1 MTEFNSKIKK
11 NSRILKIFMFS
22 ICALFACA
30 ISSHAQSLVK
40 GTVTDGIGEPLPGV
54 SVVVKGTTNGT
65 ITDVNGKYSIQAT
78 AKDILSFSYVG
89 MSDQEIKVAG
99 QTTINVVMKD
109 DVAALDEVIVVGYGT
124 AKKQSLTGAV
134 SAVKGDELLKAP
146 ATNVSSLLGGRLPG
160 ISSVQVSGEPG
171 DDQATLR
178 VRGSIYNVTYIVD
191 GMPRSIN
198 DIDPN
203 DIESVSVLKD
213 GASAAVYGLK
223 GAGGVIIITT
233 KKGQEGK
240 SKITYNGSI
249 GASMNAN
256 FPQFMNGPQFAYYY
270 NMADMM
276 DKMANGSISNI
287 SQYNPV
293 FTKAN
298 VEAMLNG
305 DPTDGWDNVNYIDK
319 VFGTGI
325 NQKHNVTIQGGS
337 DKMRYFA
344 SVGYLGQKGNIDNF
358 SYKRY
363 NLRTNLETQL
373 AKNFQLS
380 LGIAGNVGKRET
392 PGYASGGTD
401 SNSELGEQ
409 GWLSVAHQT
418 IMMHPYLPETYD
430 GLYSATT
437 QNNTSLPNSPLAA
450 IYESGY
456 KHTNSFDLQT
466 NISLQYNVP
475 WVKGLS
481 VKVTGAYDYTTSHN
495 KNYGYA
501 DHLDYIFL
509 GAYASVNNIYGSGE
523 WTMEGFCKN
532 GRELL
537 QGDVPF
543 AGGPDI
549 GNSTGWT
556 DGGQSAK
563 IPDAIDACIS
573 NSDGFFA
580 FDLCH
585 VKKYDYWNAFKTGF
599 DKYLESIEE

>member
-1 MTEFNSKIKK
+1 M
-11 NSRILKIFMFS
+11 
-22 ICALFACA
+22 
-30 ISSHAQSLVK
+30 
-40 GTVTDGIGEPLPGV
+40 
-54 SVVVKGTTNGT
+54 
-65 ITDVNGKYSIQAT
+65 
-78 AKDILSFSYVG
+78 
-89 MSDQEIKVAG
+89 
-99 QTTINVVMKD
+99 
-109 DVAALDEVIVVGYGT
+109 
-124 AKKQSLTGAV
+124 
-134 SAVKGDELLKAP
+134 
-146 ATNVSSLLGGRLPG
+146 PG

-276 DKMANGSISNI
+276 DKIANGSISNI

-344 SVGYLGQKGNIDNF
+344 SVGYLGQKVT
-358 SYKRY
+358 
-363 NLRTNLETQL
+363 LT
-373 AKNFQLS
+373 
-380 LGIAGNVGKRET
+380 
-392 PGYASGGTD
+392 
-401 SNSELGEQ
+401 
-409 GWLSVAHQT
+409 
-418 IMMHPYLPETYD
+418 
-430 GLYSATT
+430 
-437 QNNTSLPNSPLAA
+437 
-450 IYESGY
+450 
-456 KHTNSFDLQT
+456 
-466 NISLQYNVP
+466 ISL
-475 WVKGLS
+475 
-481 VKVTGAYDYTTSHN
+481 TRDT
-495 KNYGYA
+495 
-501 DHLDYIFL
+501 I
-509 GAYASVNNIYGSGE
+509 
-523 WTMEGFCKN
+523 
-532 GRELL
+532 
-537 QGDVPF
+537 
-543 AGGPDI
+543 
-549 GNSTGWT
+549 
-556 DGGQSAK
+556 
-563 IPDAIDACIS
+563 
-573 NSDGFFA
+573 
-580 FDLCH
+580 
-585 VKKYDYWNAFKTGF
+585 
-599 DKYLESIEE
+599 